1 MEAKMIDV
9 SGKGTVVRE
18 AVAEGEIKLRKETL
32 RLIREGR
39 VEKGDPLGIA
49 KVAGINGSKLTP
61 LLIPLCHN
69 IPIEYSEVT
78 FELLEDGIRARA
90 TVRTTAKTGVE
101 MDALTSVS
109 IALLNLW
116 DVVKKY
122 EKDESGQYPDTEIR
136 RIRVVSKVKGDASGG
151 RA

>member
-1 MEAKMIDV
+1 MIDV

-18 AVAEGEIKLRKETL
+18 AIAEGEIKLRKETL

-49 KVAGINGSKLTP
+49 KVAGINGSKLTS

>member
-1 MEAKMIDV
+1 MIDV

-18 AVAEGEIKLRKETL
+18 AIAEGEIKLRKETL

-136 RIRVVSKVKGDASGG
+136 RIRVVSKVKGDASGR

>member
-1 MEAKMIDV
+1 MIDV
-9 SGKGTVVRE
+9 SGKGSVVRE
-18 AVAEGEIKLRKETL
+18 AIAEGEIKLRKETL